1 MFKSLRYSIRR
12 WFLNQ
17 LMWTTCMCQDLGGTS
32 FVNKA
37 DQSESAQLIPTRVIV
52 ENRIGKLSLM
62 TMVKK

>member
-1 MFKSLRYSIRR
+1 
-12 WFLNQ
+12 
-17 LMWTTCMCQDLGGTS
+17 MCQDLGGTS